1 MLDVMTG
8 KTETT
13 GQVDFTNQSKINDEG
28 WIVGSN
34 DELLTWIPP
43 VHRGNLH
50 RPSNIWVVGEHE
62 TLLDLSTFV
71 RGHSWSTCINT

>member
-1 MLDVMTG
+1 MLDVTTG

-13 GQVDFTNQSKINDEG
+13 GQVDFTDQSEINDEG
-28 WIVGSN
+28 WILGSN

-50 RPSNIWVVGEHE
+50 RPSHIWVVGEHE

-71 RGHSWSTCINT
+71 HGHSWSTCIDT